1 MKINFLKYLL
11 LILGL
16 LISIIIYLSV
26 IGVETK
32 KFNQQIK
39 DTVIQSNNNLD
50 VSLKKVKLIL
60 DPFNFKINAKTVG
73 ATIYYHNRPLEL
85 EYIKTQISLDSIIKN
100 KLVSSNFRVATKSIF
115 IKDLVKIVRAA
126 NNKPE
131 LLILETFIKRGHI
144 ILELNLNLDENG
156 KIKNDYEIKG
166 LLKEGELKFIKGL
179 DFKKINFLFNLE
191 KDKYLFEDIKFVSDK
206 IDFIS
211 KVLKISKNKNNHFVE
226 GKIQNSE
233 SVLSENVINLL
244 NLNLNN
250 FNFKKTKFSSD
261 NNFKFEINNNYKLNN
276 LKIDSD
282 ISLKNII
289 FNDDLISKYFLNQS
303 KEIVLDNHK
312 LNLNYQNKVFLVNGV
327 GELNIESKSNKI
339 EYTFKKD
346 QNNFEFE
353 SNLNIEKATL
363 KNQKNIQNYFPLSRD
378 QINLKN
384 HKINLKYKNKDF
396 TLIGEGKVKLNKD
409 FDNIKYSYNK
419 DDKNFEFIS
428 DINFKNIDFKNQEF
442 LKQFFPLTKDFLNL
456 QNHKLKLKYKNDSFS
471 FSGNGKIKIDKN
483 YDEISYFILNE
494 DENINFDLKLIL
506 NQTDFEIKNLNYK
519 KNKNENTNF
528 KIVGVLKNTKDLNFE
543 KISIL
548 DTKNKIKINN
558 LILDNN
564 YLIDRFDKIDFDYID
579 TKNKDNQF
587 VIQRQNEN
595 NYKLNGLFLNASSI
609 VKNLFESKK
618 DDENKLFKNNIKL
631 NLNLNEV
638 YIDEIN
644 FIKNLQGL
652 IFINDNKVIES
663 NLSANFDNNKN
674 IVFSIETKN
683 NGEKITKLFSS
694 KAKPLVRRYK
704 FIKGFDEG
712 TLDFVSSKK
721 AEKSVSNLK
730 IFDFKLKEVPALTK
744 LLTLAS
750 LQGIAD
756 ILTGEGIRFEEFEM
770 NFNNEKNLMTIDE
783 LYAIGPAISIL
794 MSGYVEEDKLIS
806 LRGTLVPAT
815 TINKTI
821 SKIPLLGKI
830 LVGDKTGEGV
840 FGVSFKIKGPPK
852 NLETTVNP
860 IKTLTPRF
868 ITRTLEKIKKN

>member
-1 MKINFLKYLL
+1 MKINFFKYFF
-11 LILGL
+11 LIILFFT
-16 LISIIIYLSV
+16 SVIIYLSLV
-26 IGVETK
+26 GIETE

-39 DTVIQSNNNLD
+39 DTVIQSNKNLD

-60 DPFNFKINAKTVG
+60 DPFKFKITAKTVG
-73 ATIYYHNRPLEL
+73 ATIYYRNKPLEL

-100 KLVSSNFRVATKSIF
+100 KLVSSNFKVATKSIF
-115 IKDLVKIVRAA
+115 IKDLVQIVRAA

-191 KDKYLFEDIKFVSDK
+191 KDKYLFENIKFALDK
-206 IDFIS
+206 IDFTS
-211 KVLKISKNKNNHFVE
+211 KVLKVSKNKNNHFVE
-226 GKIQNSE
+226 GEIQNSE

-250 FNFKKTKFSSD
+250 FNFKKTKFRSE
-261 NNFKFEINNNYKLNN
+261 NNFEFEINNNYKLNN

-282 ISLKNII
+282 ISLNNII
-289 FNDDLISKYFLNQS
+289 YNNDLISKYFLNQN

-327 GELNIESKSNKI
+327 GELNLESKPNKI

-353 SNLNIEKATL
+353 SNLNIEKAIF

-396 TLIGEGKVKLNKD
+396 VLTGEGKVKLNKD
-409 FDNIKYSYNK
+409 FDNVKYSYNK

-428 DINFKNIDFKNQEF
+428 DLNLKNIDLKNQEF
-442 LKQFFPLTKDFLNL
+442 LKQFFPSSKDFLNL
-456 QNHKLKLKYKNDSFS
+456 QNHKLNIKYKNDSFS

-494 DENINFDLKLIL
+494 DENINFDLKFIL
-506 NQTDFEIKNLNYK
+506 NKTDFQIQNLNYK

-528 KIVGVLKNTKDLNFE
+528 KIIGILKNKKDLNFE

-548 DTKNKIKINN
+548 DTRNKIKINN

-579 TKNKDNQF
+579 TENKDNQF

-652 IFINDNKVIES
+652 IFIKDNKVIES

-674 IVFSIETKN
+674 IVFSIETTN
-683 NGEKITKLFSS
+683 NGERITKLFSS
-694 KAKPLVRRYK
+694 KAKPFVRRYK

-712 TLDFVSSKK
+712 ALDFVSSKK

-730 IFDFKLKEVPALTK
+730 IYDFKLKEVPALTK